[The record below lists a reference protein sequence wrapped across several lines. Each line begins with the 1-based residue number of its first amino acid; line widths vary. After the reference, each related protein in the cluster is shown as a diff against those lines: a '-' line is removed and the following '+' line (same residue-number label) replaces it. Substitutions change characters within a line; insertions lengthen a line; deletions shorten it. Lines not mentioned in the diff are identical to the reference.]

1 LRLFIAR
8 YPVPTTT
15 ATYTAEQFRQDLLQ
29 QRSLT
34 LDLVG
39 TIPPDWFNC
48 QAHPDFSP
56 IGWHL
61 GHIGYTEALWLL
73 EHLAQEPA
81 PLPAGIRQLQLLF
94 AADGLPKV
102 DRQNLPELAVILDYL
117 EQVRSQVEAYLDR
130 QAENSPDEA
139 TQRLW
144 QFILQH
150 ESQHRETMM
159 IVLALLGRAALP
171 TPHTASTELLA
182 IPAGGFWM
190 GNDQVAA
197 LDNER
202 PDHWVDRAYRI
213 ASQPVTCGEYR
224 QWIDAGGY
232 QTREHW
238 SAAGWDWL
246 QQNGVTQPQY
256 WHLSQVEAVDRPV
269 CGISWYEADAYARA
283 QGQRLPTEAEWEK
296 AVQLAAQQSGP
307 SPFQWGQVWEWTDSW
322 FAAYPDFQAF
332 PYPGYSATYFDQQHR
347 VLRGGSWATH
357 IRRPSFRN
365 WYHPWTRV
373 IFAGLRLCEN
383 GDNS

>member
-1 LRLFIAR
+1 M
-8 YPVPTTT
+8 PTTI

-34 LDLVG
+34 LDLLG
-39 TIPPDWFNC
+39 TVPPDQLNQ

-73 EHLAQEPA
+73 ENLAQAPA

-94 AADGLPKV
+94 AADGLPKT
-102 DRQNLPELAVILDYL
+102 DRQNLPALSVILDYL
-117 EQVRSQVEAYLDR
+117 EQVQSAVEAYLDS
-130 QAENSPDEA
+130 QVGHPVDEP

-150 ESQHRETMM
+150 ESQHRETMT
-159 IVLALLGRAALP
+159 IVQALLGQ
-171 TPHTASTELLA
+171 TPQPEPNQPATELLA

-190 GNDQVAA
+190 GSDQLAA

-202 PDHWVDRAYRI
+202 PDHWVSLDRDYRI
-213 ASQPVTCGEYR
+213 ASQPVTCGEY
-224 QWIDAGGY
+224 QGWVAAGGY

-238 SAAGWDWL
+238 SDVGWDWL
-246 QQNGVTQPQY
+246 QQHPVTQPQY
-256 WHLSQVEAVDRPV
+256 WTGEAGDADRPV

-283 QGQRLPTEAEWEK
+283 QGKRLPTEAEWEK
-296 AVQLAAQQSGP
+296 AIQLAAQQSGP
-307 SPFQWGQVWEWTDSW
+307 SPFRWGQVWEWTDSW
-322 FAAYPDFQAF
+322 FAGYPDFQAF

-347 VLRGGSWATH
+347 VLRGGSWATA